1 MQSLDLFLPSDMY
14 KKIKK
19 YCKRS
24 GKSFDSIMEM
34 ELEKI
39 IKEFKDNPEKFLDR
53 FNELENK
60 YQVEYKIN

>member
-19 YCKRS
+19 YCEQS
-24 GKSFDSIMEM
+24 GKSFDSIMEI